1 MKIRIGIGSVGLGPG
16 DPGAEFDEFVDAL
29 ERSGVDSLWLPD
41 LVSSGGVDV
50 LAGTAWAAARTRSL
64 KVGTGVI
71 VLPGRNPALLA
82 AQLGSLAVLAPKRIL
97 PTFGVRAATE
107 ADRQFYPVTGVRAEV
122 FEESMVLLRRLLTE
136 PEVTHHGT
144 HFTLDRASVS
154 PRPAAPLDLWLGGR
168 AEVALRRVGRLADG
182 WLGSFLTPDEAAAA
196 RATIEEAARAAGRE
210 IEADHYGTNVTV
222 ALPGIDEDRISASLR
237 RAVRQRRDLDPE
249 LLLARGWDGAREQIR
264 RFVEGGLTKFVIRPA
279 GPVPDWA
286 EFLRQFRAEL
296 GPLES

>member
-1 MKIRIGIGSVGLGPG
+1 MG
-16 DPGAEFDEFVDAL
+16 
-29 ERSGVDSLWLPD
+29 
-41 LVSSGGVDV
+41 
-50 LAGTAWAAARTRSL
+50 
-64 KVGTGVI
+64 
-71 VLPGRNPALLA
+71 
-82 AQLGSLAVLAPKRIL
+82 
-97 PTFGVRAATE
+97 
-107 ADRQFYPVTGVRAEV
+107 
-122 FEESMVLLRRLLTE
+122 
-136 PEVTHHGT
+136 
-144 HFTLDRASVS
+144 
-154 PRPAAPLDLWLGGR
+154 
-168 AEVALRRVGRLADG
+168 DG

>member
-122 FEESMVLLRRLLTE
+122 FEESMVLLRRLFTDRV
-136 PEVTHHGT
+136 VTFRVSGT
-144 HFTLDRASVS
+144 RPGLLDMPTMWVHN
-154 PRPAAPLDLWLGGR
+154 
-168 AEVALRRVGRLADG
+168 LRNVG
-182 WLGSFLTPDEAAAA
+182 
-196 RATIEEAARAAGRE
+196 
-210 IEADHYGTNVTV
+210 
-222 ALPGIDEDRISASLR
+222 DEDLVTAFWSDQL
-237 RAVRQRRDLDPE
+237 LDPDHPDQY
-249 LLLARGWDGAREQIR
+249 RMKV
-264 RFVEGGLTKFVIRPA
+264 VEEG
-279 GPVPDWA
+279 
-286 EFLRQFRAEL
+286 
-296 GPLES
+296 